1 MKILGYKRND
11 FEGSSGA
18 KITGYNLYVTSYDL
32 YGKDADGTACE
43 RVYLTDSKL
52 NGYAPHVG
60 DTVNITYNRNGKRRN
75 PGPRNRRL
83 TPAPVVRCPAYCG

>member
-60 DTVNITYNRNGKRRN
+60 DTVNLQPQRQARRN

>member
-18 KITGYNLYVTSYDL
+18 KITGYNLYV
-32 YGKDADGTACE
+32 KDADGTACE

-60 DTVNITYNRNGKRRN
+60 DTVNITYNRNGK
-75 PGPRNRRL
+75 
-83 TPAPVVRCPAYCG
+83 PAAIQVLETAD